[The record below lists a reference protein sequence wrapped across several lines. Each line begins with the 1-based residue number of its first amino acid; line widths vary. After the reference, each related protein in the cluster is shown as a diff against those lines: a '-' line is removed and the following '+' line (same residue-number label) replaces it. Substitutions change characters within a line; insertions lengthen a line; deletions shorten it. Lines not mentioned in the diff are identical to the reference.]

1 MFQSQNIQ
9 KTTSPVY
16 AGVKKNIAVAKNLEW
31 RFSLSPACPRFQ
43 KAQRFIFRCKIGR
56 VTGQN
61 LIFFLTFWALN
72 RLFRGWKQVS
82 LCLVRNFVS
91 KTFDGY
97 GNQAYHLNGI
107 TKGPRTVG
115 LKVVAI
121 CDRFPASFVCKMSF
135 GSRSLTIILYTH
147 TCTTHALNTYI
158 EYRWPG
164 TALGQKPLESVWVVL
179 CHSDR
184 FVLCE
189 TKRQRASEEIAR
201 VCFQDWSNVFSFS
214 AVQ

>member
-16 AGVKKNIAVAKNLEW
+16 AGVKKNIAVAKNLER

-43 KAQRFIFRCKIGR
+43 KAQRFIFSCKIGQ

-91 KTFDGY
+91 NTFGGHGIQGIPSQWYHQRSKDCWIEGGGY
-97 GNQAYHLNGI
+97 L
-107 TKGPRTVG
+107 
-115 LKVVAI
+115 
-121 CDRFPASFVCKMSF
+121 
-135 GSRSLTIILYTH
+135 RSV
-147 TCTTHALNTYI
+147 
-158 EYRWPG
+158 
-164 TALGQKPLESVWVVL
+164 SSVL
-179 CHSDR
+179 C
-184 FVLCE
+184 V
-189 TKRQRASEEIAR
+189 QNVIWIEIT
-201 VCFQDWSNVFSFS
+201 
-214 AVQ
+214 